1 MHSAYSD
8 DRYQWEG
15 LVLALLIRWAWLT
28 EYPRYAQTEAMDNA
42 DLEKLKVSPG
52 RLLPKFKASVTDYS
66 VTVSSEVKEVKLSPL
81 TSDGGASYVIKVLII
96 CQPACFGC
104 IIWVYGTVS

>member
-1 MHSAYSD
+1 
-8 DRYQWEG
+8 
-15 LVLALLIRWAWLT
+15 
-28 EYPRYAQTEAMDNA
+28 MDNA

-66 VTVSSEVKEVKLSPL
+66 VTLSSEVKEVKLSPL
-81 TSDGGASYVIKVLII
+81 TSDGGASYVIKVRIN

-104 IIWVYGTVS
+104 IIPFQTCMQGSTFSNLLGQLASVHTCSQVLK